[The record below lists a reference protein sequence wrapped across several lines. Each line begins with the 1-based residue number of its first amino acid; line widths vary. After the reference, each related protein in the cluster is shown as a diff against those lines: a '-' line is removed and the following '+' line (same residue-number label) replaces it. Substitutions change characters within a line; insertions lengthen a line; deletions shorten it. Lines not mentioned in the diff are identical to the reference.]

1 MFRIVKKRML
11 APRVN
16 EYVIEAEEVARH
28 ALPGQFIILRT
39 DDEGERIPFT
49 ICDTTD
55 KKAPLPYSYRKWDIR
70 RQNSR
75 KFPKADI

>member
-28 ALPGQFIILRT
+28 ALPGQFIILRA

-49 ICDTTD
+49 ICDYDRQKGTVTI
-55 KKAPLPYSYRKWDIR
+55 LVQEVGYSTAKLAEV
-70 RQNSR
+70 NSTL
-75 KFPKADI
+75 